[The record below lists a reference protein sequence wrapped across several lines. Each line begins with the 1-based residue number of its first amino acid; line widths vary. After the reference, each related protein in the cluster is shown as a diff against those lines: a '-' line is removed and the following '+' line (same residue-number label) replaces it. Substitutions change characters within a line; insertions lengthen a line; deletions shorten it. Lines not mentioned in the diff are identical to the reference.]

1 MDLDPE
7 VALHAPLRT
16 AAAMLAAAS
25 LATPALAQQPG
36 TTSRTVELGIDASAI
51 FGLGDESSIDI
62 TLPGSRFRAGFFM
75 ENRKWSVEPAVGLS
89 YRDREGS
96 DGVFAYDLE
105 LGALYHFR
113 PFAIVTTDGSGDVLV
128 RARSTYV
135 RPFVGITG
143 FSGGDNDDSEVTA
156 GAGLGVKIP
165 WRTRLWWRL
174 EANAGYGFDN
184 EAFRVGA
191 VAGLSYFVR

>member
-1 MDLDPE
+1 MR
-7 VALHAPLRT
+7 APLR
-16 AAAMLAAAS
+16 AAATIVGVAL
-25 LATPALAQQPG
+25 LATPAIAQQPG
-36 TTSRTVELGIDASAI
+36 TTPNTVELGIDASAV
-51 FGLGDESSIDI
+51 FGLGDQSSVDI
-62 TLPGSRFRAGFFM
+62 TLPGSRFRAGFFLA
-75 ENRKWSVEPAVGLS
+75 NRKWSIEPALGLS

-113 PFAIVTTDGSGDVLV
+113 PFAVVTTDGTNEVLV

-135 RPFVGITG
+135 RPFIGITG
-143 FSGGDNDDSEVTA
+143 FSGGDNDDSEVSA
-156 GAGLGVKIP
+156 GAGLGIKIP

-184 EAFRVGA
+184 EAFRLGA